1 MMGYIRYILRVGNR
15 IITVNEQKMMDK
27 RVNFDGMTRLHKT
40 TRQTITTQVY

>member
-27 RVNFDGMTRLHKT
+27 RVNFDGRTLQDCTK
-40 TRQTITTQVY
+40 QQGKQ